1 LNINN
6 PTDCAKKFISN
17 HKIGMIL
24 FIGIVLGNLMKK
36 SIMEKEN
43 EVKELK
49 HQSVVLH
56 EVKNG
61 ID

>member
-1 LNINN
+1 
-6 PTDCAKKFISN
+6 
-17 HKIGMIL
+17 MIL

-43 EVKELK
+43 EVKKLK